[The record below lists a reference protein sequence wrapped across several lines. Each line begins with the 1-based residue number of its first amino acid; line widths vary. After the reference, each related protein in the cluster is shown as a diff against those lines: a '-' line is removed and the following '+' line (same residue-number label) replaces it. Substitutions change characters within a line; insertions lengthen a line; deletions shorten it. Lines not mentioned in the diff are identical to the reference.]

1 MAYVFSDE
9 VLAKIKITD
18 EADNDFT
25 LNGIN
30 AREASA
36 DSIRAGVATIID
48 IVGWQVNEAVRIVN
62 QNIVEDT

>member
-9 VLAKIKITD
+9 ILAKIKITD
-18 EADNDFT
+18 ENQNDFT

-30 AREASA
+30 ARETSA

-48 IVGWQVNEAVRIVN
+48 IVGWQVQNAVRIVN
-62 QNIVEDT
+62 QDIVGET

>member
-18 EADNDFT
+18 ETDNDFT

-30 AREASA
+30 AREQSA
-36 DSIRAGVATIID
+36 DSIRAGVSTIID
-48 IVGWQVNEAVRIVN
+48 IVGWQVQEAVRIVN
-62 QNIVEDT
+62 QDIVEDT

>member
-1 MAYVFSDE
+1 MAYIFTNE
-9 VLAKIKITD
+9 ILGKIKITD
-18 EADNDFT
+18 ENDNDFT

-30 AREASA
+30 AREQSA

-62 QNIVEDT
+62 QDIVEDT